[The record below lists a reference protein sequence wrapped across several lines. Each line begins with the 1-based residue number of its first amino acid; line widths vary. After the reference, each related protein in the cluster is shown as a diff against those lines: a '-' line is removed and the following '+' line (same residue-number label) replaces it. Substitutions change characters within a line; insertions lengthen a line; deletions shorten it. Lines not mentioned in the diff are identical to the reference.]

1 MGRVVAAL
9 LLVAC
14 TKHGEPPPP
23 SPLQDGAAVAVVADA
38 AVITIDAAVQREA
51 PTAKQVV
58 VARGAACAVM
68 SDATVRCWG
77 GNTNG
82 QLGSGTL
89 QASATPVTPAIRG
102 VVDLVMNDDLVC
114 GLIDDTSVMC
124 WGKIGFG
131 KAVGVSAPVAV
142 PGVRGIVRI
151 FAVDG
156 AACGTDRGGALVCW
170 GSVDARGHV
179 IANGSHA
186 PTPVAGID
194 HVAALSAHAA
204 VRDNGEVWTWLDGGA
219 PKPTGLAHATELAER
234 DLPCALA
241 EGAVTCFADKPLCGA
256 AVSFAHPEKPKPKKP
271 APKPKKSKKP
281 KTKKPEPPPPPTTV
295 AFALPTGKVSHLA
308 FATGT
313 CVQSAKRLDCIDLDH
328 ACKVERPWPA
338 LVSVEE
344 VSGACA
350 RLTNGTVRC
359 GATGT
364 SAAPVIAGVTNA
376 IAISATA
383 TRGCALTKD
392 HAVLCWEG
400 TAAATPIAF

>member
-1 MGRVVAAL
+1 MGRVIVAL
-9 LLVAC
+9 LLAAC
-14 TKHGEPPPP
+14 TKHGDPPLP
-23 SPLQDGAAVAVVADA
+23 SPLQDGAAVAVVTDA
-38 AVITIDAAVQREA
+38 AVIAVDAPVQREV
-51 PTAKQVV
+51 PTANKLVV
-58 VARGAACAVM
+58 GGAAACAVM

-77 GNTNG
+77 SNAHG
-82 QLGSGTL
+82 QLGTA
-89 QASATPVTPAIRG
+89 QASTTPVTPAIRG
-102 VVDLVMNDDLVC
+102 VVDLVMTDDLVC

-124 WGKIGFG
+124 WGKLGYG
-131 KAVGVSAPVAV
+131 KAVGLPSPVAV
-142 PGVRGIVRI
+142 PGVHGIVRI

-156 AACGTDRGGALVCW
+156 AACGTDQGGALVCW
-170 GSVDARGHV
+170 GSVDTRGHV

-194 HVAALSAHAA
+194 HVAALSTHAA
-204 VRDNGEVWTWLDGGA
+204 VRDNGDVWTWLDGGA
-219 PKPTGLAHATELAER
+219 PKPTGLTHATELAER

-241 EGAVTCFADKPLCGA
+241 DGVVTCFADKSRCGPA
-256 AVSFAHPEKPKPKKP
+256 LSFNEKPADKPKKHKPKAKPKKP
-271 APKPKKSKKP
+271 PKIR
-281 KTKKPEPPPPPTTV
+281 KPEPRPPPRTV
-295 AFALPTGKVSHLA
+295 AFALPGKVSHLA

-313 CVQSAKRLDCIDLDH
+313 CMQTTAKRFDCVELDH
-328 ACKVERPWPA
+328 ACKIERPWPA

-359 GATGT
+359 GASGT
-364 SAAPVIAGVTNA
+364 PAAPVIGGVANA

-392 HAVLCWEG
+392 HAVVCWEG